1 MARFADR
8 MEKITIVTPSY
19 NQAAYLEQTIQ
30 SVLSQNYPNLEY
42 IIIDGGSTDG
52 SVEIIKKYENRLT
65 YWVSEKDGGQSD
77 AINKGLQHATG
88 EIFNWLN
95 SDDQY
100 LPNSLNYIGNYFS
113 ENPETNV
120 LCGRQWLLEPDGTRI
135 SSAGTTICD
144 TVEETAVKMHIDQ
157 PCTFFRVS
165 CLRDVGFY
173 VERDLH
179 FMMDAELWLRYLLLF
194 GLSGVKK
201 TETYFT
207 LFRVHAAAK
216 SSRMY
221 DVYYSDR
228 YNIYAAL
235 DLRFNKDKINPKSN
249 AFQIY
254 FQKKYFFEKINKN
267 LFESFLKIYFL
278 EFFCEKISW
287 KSFFKIYFEIFNFAW
302 QAKRWRVLFFPLL
315 KVKRFFSK
323 FIETAFKFILM
334 S

>member
-1 MARFADR
+1 MLP
-8 MEKITIVTPSY
+8 KITIITPSF
-19 NQAAYLEQTIQ
+19 NQVLYLEETIL

-52 SVEIIKKYENRLT
+52 SAAIIKKYETRLT

-77 AINKGLQHATG
+77 AINKGLRHATG

-100 LPNSLNYIGNYFS
+100 LSNSLNYIGNFFS
-113 ENPETNV
+113 ENPDTNV

-135 SSAGTTICD
+135 STNGTTICR

-165 CLRDVGFY
+165 SLRNIGFY
-173 VERDLH
+173 IESDLH
-179 FMMDAELWLRYLLLF
+179 FMMDAELWLRYLLHF

-235 DLRFNKDKINPKSN
+235 DLRLAIYALRFDKDKINSKSS
-249 AFQIY
+249 ALQIY
-254 FQKKYFFEKINKN
+254 FQKKYFLEKINQK
-267 LFESFLKIYFL
+267 LFENFLKIYFL

-287 KSFFKIYFEIFNFAW
+287 KNFFKIYFDIFYFAW
-302 QAKRWRVLFFPLL
+302 KEKRWRVLFFPLL
-315 KVKRFFSK
+315 KAKRFFSK
-323 FIETAFKFILM
+323 FIETAFK
-334 S
+334 